1 MIENN
6 SLWITWEHQI
16 RNKSMSARIGA
27 DYAAFVY
34 SGNPLFRYIKCS
46 WKTLILLFK
55 NRGKGKTVFVQNPSI
70 VLSLIAVL
78 CKKILAYKVVVDA
91 HNSGIFPKKE
101 LQFLADFINR
111 HADYVIVT
119 NQGLAGHVTAVGGF
133 PVILPDPLPDVSV
146 QEALTSPWA
155 ATPHNS
161 VMAICS
167 WASDEPY
174 VEIIGAAALL
184 PNVQF
189 YITGNSKGRESAYG
203 QDLPPNVVLTGY
215 INDNDYHVLLKTA
228 GIILDLT
235 TRDDCLVCGA
245 YEAISASKPIVL
257 SDTQALRAYF
267 DPEASFVANNAG
279 AIALCLKGIFAEYEK
294 FSARAIENMAAI
306 ESRWQERYRKF
317 LSVVFANT

>member
-1 MIENN
+1 MIKNN

-27 DYAAFVY
+27 EYVVFAY
-34 SGNPLFRYIKCS
+34 NGNALFRYMQCS
-46 WKTLILLFK
+46 WKTFVLLFK

-70 VLSLIAVL
+70 VLSFIAVL
-78 CKKILAYKVVVDA
+78 CKKILAYRVVVDA
-91 HNSGIFPKKE
+91 HNSGVFPRRE
-101 LQFLADFINR
+101 LQFIADFINR

-119 NQGLAGHVTAVGGF
+119 NQGLAAHVTALGGC

-146 QEALTSPWA
+146 QDALPSPWGA
-155 ATPHNS
+155 IPRRS

-203 QDLPPNVVLTGY
+203 QSLPPNVVLTGY
-215 INDNDYHVLLKTA
+215 ISDNDYHVLLKTA
-228 GIILDLT
+228 GVVLDLT

-245 YEAISASKPIVL
+245 YEAISACKPVVL

-267 DPEASFVANNAG
+267 DPEASFVANEAS

-294 FSARAIENMAAI
+294 FSARAVENMAAI

-317 LSVVFANT
+317 LSVVYAD